1 MTVTSLP
8 TSDLSDLPKMLRQL
22 ADDLGNGKYGK
33 VCGAVVVLEAT
44 GLPVFGFGSA
54 DPVNTSELLACAHQ
68 KLVMYRLG
76 AVI

>member
-1 MTVTSLP
+1 MTVTKLP
-8 TSDLSDLPKMLRQL
+8 TSDLSDVPKI
-22 ADDLGNGKYGK
+22 
-33 VCGAVVVLEAT
+33 VGAVVVLEAT